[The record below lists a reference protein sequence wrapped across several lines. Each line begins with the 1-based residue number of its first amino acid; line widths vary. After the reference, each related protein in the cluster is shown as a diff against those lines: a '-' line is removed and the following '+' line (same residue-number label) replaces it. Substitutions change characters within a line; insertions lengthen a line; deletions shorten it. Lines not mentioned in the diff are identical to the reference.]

1 MLNGKKEASNN
12 IMITRVI
19 LHTVT
24 AVFIILYSRRTELLI
39 KQESSYGTIISQSMQ
54 QEEWSR
60 LQELKREREKDIRT
74 VKI

>member
-1 MLNGKKEASNN
+1 
-12 IMITRVI
+12 MITRVI

-24 AVFIILYSRRTELLI
+24 AVFIIPYYRRTELLI
-39 KQESSYGTIISQSMQ
+39 KQESSYGTIISQLME

-74 VKI
+74 EMI

>member
-1 MLNGKKEASNN
+1 
-12 IMITRVI
+12 MITRVI

-24 AVFIILYSRRTELLI
+24 AVFIIPYSNRTELLI
-39 KQESSYGTIISQSMQ
+39 KQESSYGTIISQLME
-54 QEEWSR
+54 QEEWSK